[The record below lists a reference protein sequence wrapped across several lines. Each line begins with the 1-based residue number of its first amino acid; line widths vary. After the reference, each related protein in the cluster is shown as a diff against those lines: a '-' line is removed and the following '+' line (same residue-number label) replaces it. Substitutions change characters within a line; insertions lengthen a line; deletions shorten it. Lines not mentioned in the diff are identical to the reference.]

1 MSATLMI
8 LAELILTS
16 LVEKIVLS
24 PGSPI
29 TLELP
34 IVARPTSVR
43 IWGHIDSAP
52 EHDSFWPSDFR
63 ALFLLS
69 YSLCHSASE

>member
-16 LVEKIVLS
+16 LVEKFVLS

-34 IVARPTSVR
+34 ILDQPMSGFGDTS
-43 IWGHIDSAP
+43 IQ
-52 EHDSFWPSDFR
+52 
-63 ALFLLS
+63 LLNTI
-69 YSLCHSASE
+69 YLAQ